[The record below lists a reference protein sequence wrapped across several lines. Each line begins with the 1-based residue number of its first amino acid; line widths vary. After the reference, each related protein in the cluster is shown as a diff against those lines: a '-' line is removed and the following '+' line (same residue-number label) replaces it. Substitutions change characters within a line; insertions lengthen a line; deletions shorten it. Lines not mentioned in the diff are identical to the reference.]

1 MIDTMQLLLTDYE
14 VSGAKLNLQP
24 STIDT
29 ATGEMKANYPLYKDG
44 EEWITGARAYHRDE
58 HFNVS
63 MQPQFKNDGAGV
75 GTACYVRFEVP
86 KFAGESNYHPVDFKG
101 TREALRTAETLLKD
115 VGIKT
120 NIETAKI
127 SRLDVFKNVVA
138 DEPFSCYQ
146 PVLALLSGTR
156 MKQRGYENGFL
167 WENTRQ
173 EVCVYD
179 KLQKMHHDRLP
190 VVGLP
195 GNSIRFEHRMKQ
207 AQKVR
212 DTLSFSNVRELF
224 EDYSRIDAVYR
235 ETMKK
240 QLFKYSV
247 PEVEVMFASELKTR
261 LRFYQE
267 HYGARWFQKFLMEFG
282 LQSLLQKMSMETVID
297 AVDEVGENKMKK
309 SRIKRDLQ
317 QMRFA
322 SATLSLVPSSSR
334 TNGELYDELEAK
346 LLAA

>member
-1 MIDTMQLLLTDYE
+1 
-14 VSGAKLNLQP
+14 
-24 STIDT
+24 
-29 ATGEMKANYPLYKDG
+29 
-44 EEWITGARAYHRDE
+44 
-58 HFNVS
+58 
-63 MQPQFKNDGAGV
+63 
-75 GTACYVRFEVP
+75 
-86 KFAGESNYHPVDFKG
+86 
-101 TREALRTAETLLKD
+101 
-115 VGIKT
+115 
-120 NIETAKI
+120 
-127 SRLDVFKNVVA
+127 
-138 DEPFSCYQ
+138 
-146 PVLALLSGTR
+146 
-156 MKQRGYENGFL
+156 
-167 WENTRQ
+167 
-173 EVCVYD
+173 
-179 KLQKMHHDRLP
+179 MHHDRLP

-195 GNSIRFEHRMKQ
+195 ANSIRFEHRMKQ

-235 ETMKK
+235 ETMKTL
-240 QLFKYSV
+240 LFKYSV
-247 PEVEVMFASELKTR
+247 PEVEVMFSSELKTR

-322 SATLSLVPSSSR
+322 SATLSLVPSSRR